1 MIQQQTIIETAKG
14 TGDALAVSTAFA
26 AMAGWL
32 PEIAAGFSII
42 WLVMQM
48 LMNWD
53 KIKEAF
59 NKHFRGK

>member
-1 MIQQQTIIETAKG
+1 MVQQQTIIETAKG
-14 TGDALAVSTAFA
+14 TGDALATSAVIGTI
-26 AMAGWL
+26 AGWL
-32 PEIAAGFSII
+32 PEAAAGCAII
-42 WLVMQM
+42 WFAMQM